1 MFCSP
6 SLGLPFLY
14 ITLSKKVKL
23 LFLESASMIYFNQVP
38 LLNHLPEVSSMD
50 EKKYLKKVRELTNRS
65 PYYQLLKME
74 TLEIRKGKSIIQMPF
89 RKKLTHPY
97 GIVHGGA
104 IASLADSAVAMALI
118 GLVKPSDRIT
128 TIEFKINF
136 FTPVSQGKLTAQAK
150 IIYKGSKTAVGDVE
164 VSNEA
169 GKLVAK
175 VIATYMIQST
185 EEQFSRAR
193 LAKQ

>member
-1 MFCSP
+1 MPYKEGLNQIAIFKISEYDFFKLSQLSNH
-6 SLGLPFLY
+6 SL
-14 ITLSKKVKL
+14 
-23 LFLESASMIYFNQVP
+23 
-38 LLNHLPEVSSMD
+38 EVSSMD
-50 EKKYLKKVRELTNRS
+50 EEKYLKKVRELTNRS
-65 PYYQLLKME
+65 PYYRLLKME
-74 TLEIRKGKSIIQMPF
+74 VLEIRKGKSRIQMPF

-118 GLVKPSDRIT
+118 SLVKPDDRIA

-136 FTPVSQGKLTAQAK
+136 FTPVSQGKLKAQAK

-164 VSNEA
+164 VINED

-175 VIATYMIQST
+175 VIATYNIQSGET
-185 EEQFSRAR
+185 HKSKFQNLNIKF
-193 LAKQ
+193 

>member
-1 MFCSP
+1 MFYSP

-23 LFLESASMIYFNQVP
+23 LFLESASMISFNQVP
-38 LLNHLPEVSSMD
+38 LLNHLPEVFSMD

-104 IASLADSAVAMALI
+104 IASLADSAVAMALV
-118 GLVKPSDRIT
+118 GLVGPKDRSAH
-128 TIEFKINF
+128 IEFKINF
-136 FTPVSQGKLTAQAK
+136 FAVIGK
-150 IIYKGSKTAVGDVE
+150 GE
-164 VSNEA
+164 
-169 GKLVAK
+169 
-175 VIATYMIQST
+175 
-185 EEQFSRAR
+185 
-193 LAKQ
+193 